1 MINNGWRLFLLAV
14 YLNFRFNPYPMD
26 SIAKTI
32 NVMLIFSIIALL
44 AYLISLTLIVPGLL
58 RQQNS
63 YQKLA
68 LSFAIVALVAH
79 AIALKYQVFHVSSG
93 QNLTLLNLG
102 SIVSLLMCIIMTVV
116 AFRGRAWFLLPI
128 VYSFSMINLILASMM
143 PGEFITHL
151 EDSIELFIHIG
162 LALLGYATLLIAA
175 LYALQL
181 GWLDHQLKKKKLT
194 FTSGIPPL
202 MTIERKM
209 FHITQV
215 GVILLTLTLC
225 TGIMYMDDI
234 FSKENIHKSILSII
248 AWFVYVILLW
258 GHYHEGWRGKRV
270 IWFNLIGA
278 FILTLAFFGS
288 RLLQEMMVY

>member
-1 MINNGWRLFLLAV
+1 
-14 YLNFRFNPYPMD
+14 
-26 SIAKTI
+26 
-32 NVMLIFSIIALL
+32 MLIFSIIALL

-68 LSFAIVALVAH
+68 LSFAIIALVSH

-102 SIVSLLMCIIMTVV
+102 SIVSLLVCLIMTVV
-116 AFRGRAWFLLPI
+116 AFRGRAWFLLPV
-128 VYSFSMINLILASMM
+128 VYSFAMINLILVSMM

-151 EDSIELFIHIG
+151 EDSVELFIHIG
-162 LALLGYATLLIAA
+162 LALLSYATLLIAA

-181 GWLDHQLKKKKLT
+181 GWLDYQLKKKKLT

-225 TGIMYMDDI
+225 TGIMYMDDV
-234 FSKENIHKSILSII
+234 FSKENIHKSVLSII

-288 RLLQEMMVY
+288 RLLQEMMVYQ

>member
-1 MINNGWRLFLLAV
+1 MQV
-14 YLNFRFNPYPMD
+14 
-26 SIAKTI
+26 
-32 NVMLIFSIIALL
+32 FSIIALL

-68 LSFAIVALVAH
+68 LFFATVALINH
-79 AIALKYQVFHVSSG
+79 AITLKYQVFHVSSG

-102 SIVSLLMCIIMTVV
+102 SIVSLLICIIMTIV

-128 VYSFSMINLILASMM
+128 IYSFAMINLILASMV

-151 EDSIELFIHIG
+151 EKSIGLFIHIG

-175 LYALQL
+175 LYALQV
-181 GWLDHQLKKKKLT
+181 GWLDHRLKKKK
-194 FTSGIPPL
+194 FTLSSGMPPL

-209 FHITQV
+209 FRITQV

-234 FSKENIHKSILSII
+234 FNKENIHKSVLSII
-248 AWFVYVILLW
+248 AWFIYVILLW

-278 FILTLAFFGS
+278 FILTLAFFGN
-288 RLLQEMMVY
+288 RLLQEFLIY

>member
-1 MINNGWRLFLLAV
+1 MPV
-14 YLNFRFNPYPMD
+14 
-26 SIAKTI
+26 
-32 NVMLIFSIIALL
+32 FSIIALL

-68 LSFAIVALVAH
+68 LLFSIMALINH
-79 AIALKYQVFHVSSG
+79 AIALKYQIFHVSSG

-102 SIVSLLMCIIMTVV
+102 SIVSLLMSTIMTVV
-116 AFRGRAWFLLPI
+116 AFRGRAWFLQPI
-128 VYSFSMINLILASMM
+128 VYSFAMINLMLASMV
-143 PGEFITHL
+143 PGAFITHL

-181 GWLDHQLKKKKLT
+181 GWLDHLLKKKK
-194 FTSGIPPL
+194 FSFSSGMPPL

-225 TGIMYMDDI
+225 TGIMYMDNI
-234 FSKENIHKSILSII
+234 FGKENIHKSVLSII
-248 AWFVYVILLW
+248 AWFVYVTLLW

-278 FILTLAFFGS
+278 FILTLAFFGG
-288 RLLQEMMVY
+288 RLLQEIMVY

>member
-1 MINNGWRLFLLAV
+1 MPV
-14 YLNFRFNPYPMD
+14 
-26 SIAKTI
+26 
-32 NVMLIFSIIALL
+32 FSIIASL

-68 LSFAIVALVAH
+68 LLFAIVALFNH
-79 AIALKYQVFHVSSG
+79 GISLKYQVFHVSSG

-102 SIVSLLMCIIMTVV
+102 SIVSLLVCIIMTIV

-128 VYSFSMINLILASMM
+128 VYSFAVINLILASMV

-151 EDSIELFIHIG
+151 EGSIGLFIHIG

-175 LYALQL
+175 LYALQIS
-181 GWLDHQLKKKKLT
+181 WLDNRLKKKKLT
-194 FTSGIPPL
+194 FSPGMPPL

-209 FHITQV
+209 FHIIQV
-215 GVILLTLTLC
+215 GVVLLTLTLC
-225 TGIMYMDDI
+225 TGIMYMDNV
-234 FSKENIHKSILSII
+234 FNKENIHKSVLSLL
-248 AWFVYVILLW
+248 AWFIYIILLW
-258 GHYHEGWRGKRV
+258 GHYREGWRGKRV

-288 RLLQEMMVY
+288 RLLQEFVTY

>member
-1 MINNGWRLFLLAV
+1 
-14 YLNFRFNPYPMD
+14 
-26 SIAKTI
+26 
-32 NVMLIFSIIALL
+32 MLIFSIIALL
-44 AYLISLTLIVPGLL
+44 AYLISLMLIVPGLI

-63 YQKLA
+63 YQRLA
-68 LSFAIVALVAH
+68 LSFAIIALTTH
-79 AIALKYQVFHVSSG
+79 AVALKYQVFHVSSG

-102 SIVSLLMCIIMTVV
+102 SIVSLLVCLIMTIV
-116 AFRGRAWFLLPI
+116 AFRGRAWFLLPV
-128 VYSFSMINLILASMM
+128 VYSFAMINLVLASMM

-151 EDSIELFIHIG
+151 EDSVELFIHIG

-181 GWLDHQLKKKKLT
+181 GWLDYQLKKKKLT

-225 TGIMYMDDI
+225 TGIMYMDDV
-234 FSKENIHKSILSII
+234 FSKENIHKSVLSII

-278 FILTLAFFGS
+278 FILTFAFFGS
-288 RLLQEMMVY
+288 RLLQEMMVYQ

>member
-1 MINNGWRLFLLAV
+1 
-14 YLNFRFNPYPMD
+14 
-26 SIAKTI
+26 
-32 NVMLIFSIIALL
+32 MLVFSIIALL
-44 AYLISLTLIVPGLL
+44 TYLISLMLIVPGLL

-68 LSFAIVALVAH
+68 LFFAILALFNH
-79 AIALKYQVFHVSSG
+79 SIALKYQVFYVSSG

-102 SIVSLLMCIIMTVV
+102 SIVSLLMSIIMTIV
-116 AFRGRAWFLLPI
+116 AFCGRAWFLLPI
-128 VYSFSMINLILASMM
+128 VYSFSMINLILTSLM

-151 EDSIELFIHIG
+151 EGSIELFIHIG

-181 GWLDHQLKKKKLT
+181 GWLDYRLKKKKLT
-194 FTSGIPPL
+194 FTSGMPPL
-202 MTIERKM
+202 MVIERKM

-234 FSKENIHKSILSII
+234 FNKENIHKSILSII

-258 GHYHEGWRGKRV
+258 GHYHEGWRGKLV

-288 RLLQEMMVY
+288 RLLQEIVVY

>member
-1 MINNGWRLFLLAV
+1 
-14 YLNFRFNPYPMD
+14 
-26 SIAKTI
+26 
-32 NVMLIFSIIALL
+32 MLIFSIIALL

-68 LSFAIVALVAH
+68 LSLAIIALASH

-102 SIVSLLMCIIMTVV
+102 SIVSLLVCLIMTVV
-116 AFRGRAWFLLPI
+116 AFRGRAWFLLPV
-128 VYSFSMINLILASMM
+128 VYSFAMINLILASMM

-151 EDSIELFIHIG
+151 EDSVELFIHIG

-181 GWLDHQLKKKKLT
+181 GWLDYQLKKKKLT

-202 MTIERKM
+202 MAIERKM

-225 TGIMYMDDI
+225 TGIMYMDDV
-234 FSKENIHKSILSII
+234 FSKENIHKSVLSII
-248 AWFVYVILLW
+248 AWFIYVILLW

-288 RLLQEMMVY
+288 RLLQEMMVYQ

>member
-1 MINNGWRLFLLAV
+1 
-14 YLNFRFNPYPMD
+14 
-26 SIAKTI
+26 
-32 NVMLIFSIIALL
+32 MLIFSIIALF

-116 AFRGRAWFLLPI
+116 AFRGRAWFLLPV
-128 VYSFSMINLILASMM
+128 VYSFAMINLILASMM

-234 FSKENIHKSILSII
+234 FSKENIHKSVLSII
-248 AWFVYVILLW
+248 AWFIYVILLW